1 MKNLISE
8 RIELIIKELGYNNNS
23 FSKAIGLSNNVTIGR
38 IINENREPSYAIL
51 ERIIQTFGN
60 INANWLLTG
69 NGNAFL
75 LKNDANNSNN
85 SNKNGNKSGNI
96 TAKKDKELP
105 QNEVKDCQ
113 SLEIENAYL
122 RGKVDIL
129 KEMVES
135 LQQKLNTKEKANKT
149 A

>member
-69 NGNAFL
+69 NGNTFL